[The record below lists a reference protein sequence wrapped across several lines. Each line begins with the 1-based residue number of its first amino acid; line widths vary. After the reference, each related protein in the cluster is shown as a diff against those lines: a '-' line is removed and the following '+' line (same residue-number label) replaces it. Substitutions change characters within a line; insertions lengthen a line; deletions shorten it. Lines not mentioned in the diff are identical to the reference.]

1 MSYDCMSE
9 DKWILSRISD
19 LKITHFKIHAKKGTG
34 FDGKSEI
41 CFASR

>member
-9 DKWILSRISD
+9 DKRILTRISD
-19 LKITHFKIHAKKGTG
+19 LKITHFKIHAEKETG

-41 CFASR
+41 CFVSR